1 MVSNSLL
8 AISLLTLATA
18 TPLASTENEVSP
30 RLIVYDDLEDTTSF
44 ADAVV
49 LTNSNTE
56 NTQVFGQGD
65 SFDYIK
71 YTATYTRQI
80 QLAMA
85 VDNNKRATIN
95 VYLESKGLTTPV
107 KSYLS
112 TDSCSVDNYVFVEQ
126 GDTIYF
132 KIRATGN
139 CLMESELLTNF
150 NTTSISYH
158 DYPKYHGYTMPHT
171 GPATIYYSYDS
182 SCYQNVPG
190 ETFTFAN
197 ALDEAISIWEG
208 VGEVD
213 FVYNSTRSTFDV
225 VVNSAQS
232 AIFEV
237 ITSNNPLTQNWHV
250 DEFNMVGY
258 ISHYNQ
264 ITYNYT
270 NQDGTAATI
279 YQAVLADAVCGFG
292 FVLGIST
299 SNSTMNVVSDID
311 LPYEQ
316 LGPGDIEA
324 YTILWGDANYS

>member
-18 TPLASTENEVSP
+18 TPLSSAENEVSP

-49 LTNSNTE
+49 LTNE
-56 NTQVFGQGD
+56 NRENAQVFGQGD

-80 QLAMA
+80 QLAML
-85 VDNNKRATIN
+85 VDNNKRATVN

-107 KSYLS
+107 KTYLS
-112 TDSCSVDNYVFVEQ
+112 TNSYSMANSVFVEQ

-139 CLMESELLTNF
+139 CLMESLLLTNH
-150 NTTSISYH
+150 NTTGISYAT
-158 DYPKYHGYTMPHT
+158 YEKFHGYTMPHT

-213 FVYNSTRSTFDV
+213 FVYNSTLSTFDV
-225 VVNSAQS
+225 VVDSSSLAM
-232 AIFEV
+232 FEV

-258 ISHYNQ
+258 ITYYNQ
-264 ITYNYT
+264 MIYNYT

-279 YQAVLADAVCGFG
+279 YQAVLADAVIGFG
-292 FVLGIST
+292 FVLGISL
-299 SNSTMNVVSDID
+299 SNNSLNIISDFD

-324 YTILWGDANYS
+324 YTILWGDANDS